1 MFTKKLPKGGNDFT
15 MQGRSGFKR
24 KLSNLTRYGQFSNLK
39 NNRKEAI
46 DIFSDLVP
54 TIRRDGK
61 IPLSARL
68 RSSRKFAKLSGVTK
82 DDLRDFKKILDYYK

>member
-15 MQGRSGFKR
+15 MIGRSGFQR
-24 KLSNLTRYGQFSNLK
+24 KLNDLTRYGQFSNLK

-46 DIFSDLVP
+46 IIFENLVP

-68 RSSRKFAKLSGVTK
+68 RSSRKFAKSPGVTK
-82 DDLRDFKKILDYYK
+82 QDIRDFKKILDYYK